1 MIQHITKPFK
11 EFFKLEA
18 SSGIMLLFA
27 AVLALV
33 ISNGSYSD
41 DYFSILKK
49 YITLGTDSFGL
60 KLSVLHWI
68 NDVLMAV
75 FFFFVSL
82 EIKREFLQG
91 ELSNPKQALLPIIGA
106 VGGMVVPALFYISV
120 NYSDSTTL
128 NGWAIPSA
136 TDIAFSLGVLSL
148 LGKRVPISL
157 KVFLTA
163 LAIIDDLGAIV
174 IIAFFYSGNIQSMYL
189 ILMLLSV
196 IVLIGL
202 NKFKINFFLPYLVVR
217 IFLWDFTHQSG
228 IHATIAGVLLALTIP
243 HNVKANKSSL
253 LLKLEHGLSP
263 YVAYGIMPIFAFANA
278 GVSLEGL
285 TFATLLNPVPLG
297 IVLGLFFGKQ
307 IGVFVLSY
315 LSVKFKF
322 ADKPTNST
330 WPAFYAVSIL
340 TGIGFTMSLFVGN
353 LAFANNMEYMD
364 GVKIGVLAGSLLS
377 TLFGYF
383 LLLFFSKKWLTKK
396 LSE

>member
-1 MIQHITKPFK
+1 MIQQITKPFK
-11 EFFKLEA
+11 YFFKLEA
-18 SSGIMLLFA
+18 ASGLILLFA
-27 AVLALV
+27 AILALI
-33 ISNGSYSD
+33 ISNSELSSI
-41 DYFSILKK
+41 YFNTLEK
-49 YITLGTDSFGL
+49 YIILGTKEFGL

-68 NDVLMAV
+68 NDVLMAI

-91 ELSNPKQALLPIIGA
+91 ELSNPKQAMLPIIGA
-106 VGGMVVPALFYISV
+106 IGGMAVPAFFYIVV

-174 IIAFFYSGNIQSMYL
+174 IIAFFYSGNIEIKYL
-189 ILMLLSV
+189 ILMVLSL
-196 IVLIGL
+196 IILIGL
-202 NKFKINFFLPYLVVR
+202 NKFKVKSFLPFLIVG

-243 HNVKANKSSL
+243 HNVKNNKNSM

-263 YVAYGIMPIFAFANA
+263 YVAFGIMPVFAFANA

-285 TFATLLNPVPLG
+285 TLATLLNPVPLG

-315 LSVKFKF
+315 ISVKLKF
-322 ADKPTNST
+322 ADKPTDST

-353 LAFANNMEYMD
+353 LAFANNLEYMD
-364 GVKIGVLAGSLLS
+364 GVKIGVLTGSLLS

-383 LLLFFSKKWLTKK
+383 LLLLFAKK
-396 LSE
+396 